1 VEAAQRGNP
10 ISDDLRAVEIG
21 LSILFASHRTKLV
34 TMRLCDILEN
44 RGGIVAMLEEQI
56 AHGETVM
63 LPHHDATGVFLA
75 KCDAA
80 RFILE
85 ALALADAAPHEEGI
99 FICTQPGAM
108 PLLEVARKLAL
119 RYGLHLE
126 ADLAVKFLDG
136 TCPEGNAETCGSSG
150 NGSAP
155 VQTANASIGLLRDD
169 ALQYSHDMIK
179 EIHHFLKL
187 QEDGLEQAIWERLS
201 HHLLLQERSALQL

>member
-1 VEAAQRGNP
+1 MEAAKRGNP
-10 ISDDLRAVEIG
+10 ISDALRASEIG

-34 TMRLCDILEN
+34 TLRLCDVLEN
-44 RGGIVAMLEEQI
+44 RGGIVAALEEQI

-63 LPHHDATGVFLA
+63 LPHHDATGTFLS
-75 KCDAA
+75 KREGA

-85 ALALADAAPHEEGI
+85 ALALADATPHEEGI
-99 FICTQPGAM
+99 FICTQQGSV

-126 ADLAVKFLDG
+126 ADLPVKFFAAAS
-136 TCPEGNAETCGSSG
+136 PEGDAGTRAAPS

-169 ALQYSHDMIK
+169 SPYSHEMVK
-179 EIHHFLKL
+179 EIHHFLQL
-187 QEDGLEQAIWERLS
+187 QEDGLEQATWEHLS
-201 HHLLLQERSALQL
+201 HLLLQERSALRL